1 MSNKTSTFFKGMS
14 VQTLITVVM
23 GVLEIV
29 EFALYTRL
37 VYNHGISHGRK
48 STSKARTKMIINQD

>member
-14 VQTLITVVM
+14 VHTLITVVM

-29 EFALYTRL
+29 EFALYPRL
-37 VYNHGISHGRK
+37 V
-48 STSKARTKMIINQD
+48 SKEYITTVYPMVEKVRARLGLK

>member
-14 VQTLITVVM
+14 GQTLITVVM

-29 EFALYTRL
+29 EFALYPRL
-37 VYNHGISHGRK
+37 V
-48 STSKARTKMIINQD
+48 SKEYITTVYPMVEKVRARLGLK

>member
-29 EFALYTRL
+29 EFALYPRL
-37 VYNHGISHGRK
+37 V
-48 STSKARTKMIINQD
+48 SKEYITTVYPMVEKVRARLGLK

>member
-14 VQTLITVVM
+14 GQTLITVVM

-29 EFALYTRL
+29 EFALYPRL
-37 VYNHGISHGRK
+37 V
-48 STSKARTKMIINQD
+48 SKEYITTV

>member
-29 EFALYTRL
+29 EFALYPRL
-37 VYNHGISHGRK
+37 V
-48 STSKARTKMIINQD
+48 SKEYITTVYPMVEKVRARLGQK